1 MDLSPASARLWV
13 LWAPL
18 WAAGAPV
25 PGHRLGYQASL
36 KFSWGIL
43 SAHLLLVF
51 CDNSLSC
58 SLLVVTKVWRLVWLA
73 LCSMTI

>member
-1 MDLSPASARLWV
+1 MDLSLVSLRLWV

-18 WAAGAPV
+18 WAAEAPV

-36 KFSWGIL
+36 KFSWDSL
-43 SAHLLLVF
+43 NAHLLLVF
-51 CDNSLSC
+51 YNSLSC
-58 SLLVVTKVWRLVWLA
+58 SLLVVTKIWRLIWPA